1 MVDLARAG
9 MAVGRFGGDP
19 LRARR
24 GALQLMYSSCCLA
37 GLGLLLALLWQ
48 TSWSVVIGFGL
59 TGLGLSSVMPIT
71 FASAGKMAAD
81 AGIIAAIGLAVTVR
95 LAYIGL
101 LLGPALLGQISQL
114 FGLVVALALTLLA
127 LVLIVGI
134 SAYLLKE

>member
-1 MVDLARAG
+1 
-9 MAVGRFGGDP
+9 
-19 LRARR
+19 
-24 GALQLMYSSCCLA
+24 
-37 GLGLLLALLWQ
+37 
-48 TSWSVVIGFGL
+48 FGL